1 MMGKK
6 IGIYTHPLISNY
18 GGILQNYALQQVLIK
33 EGFDP
38 VTIDRVPT
46 ISNLKCFLG
55 KVKQKI
61 FKHHSS
67 KILYRNQI
75 ESIIKESQRFI
86 DKNIARIKLVNPNDN
101 ELYSSIV
108 ANDIA
113 SIIVGSD
120 QVWRPSINNGA
131 KYAFL
136 GFVPKES
143 NIDKIAYA
151 ASFGTSKWE
160 FSSEDTVIA
169 KNLIKDFKT
178 ISVREESGVNLCQE
192 YLNTTAQVVLDPALL
207 LDREDYLKVC
217 NNERRI
223 DKGNIFTYILDRNK
237 VKDNIV
243 QEVSSVF
250 NKPIFE
256 NQPRFSQEEN
266 WHKKFSVE
274 DFKFPS
280 IEGWLDSFEKA
291 SFIVTDSFHGTVFS
305 IIFNKQF
312 IAIGNKERGL
322 ARFESLLKLFGL
334 EDRLVVDYNESS
346 MAILNKQIDFRA
358 VNEKRNLLKKES
370 VEFLLNSL
378 K

>member
-1 MMGKK
+1 MKVV
-6 IGIYTHPLISNY
+6 GIYTHPLISNY

-33 EGFDP
+33 EGFNP
-38 VTIDRVPT
+38 ITIDRVPT

-75 ESIIKESQRFI
+75 ELIIKESQRFI
-86 DKNIARIKLVNPNDN
+86 DKNISRIKLVNPNDS

-192 YLNTTAQVVLDPALL
+192 YLDSRAQVVLDPALL

-223 DKGNIFTYILDRNK
+223 DKGKIFTYILDRNK

-266 WHKKFSVE
+266 WHKNFSVE

-291 SFIVTDSFHGTVFS
+291 SFVVTDSFHGTVFS

-334 EDRLVVDYNESS
+334 EDRLVVDYNESN
-346 MAILNKQIDFRA
+346 MAILNKQIDFEA